1 MDLYRIPTVGRVIF
15 LLFFLWSCGPSQR
28 PVYVEG
34 ALISVDS
41 LQAPVKHRPVD
52 SLIAVYRG
60 ALEDEMNEVLAH
72 AAHTM
77 SRGTPEG
84 LLNNFVAD
92 LCFEIGRGLYRPDDG
107 HQIDFALFNYGGLR
121 ASIRQGPVT
130 RANVFELMPFENEM
144 VVLTL
149 TPEKALE
156 LFDYL
161 AEASV
166 GMPVSGLRISIENN
180 AVTDVRIGGE
190 AFNPNRNYKVLS
202 SDYLAGGGDNMTFF
216 LEPVNTE
223 ILGMRIRDAIILHL
237 QREHEAGKEIESS
250 LDGRISH

>member
-1 MDLYRIPTVGRVIF
+1 MKQYRILTVGRVIF
-15 LLFFLWSCGPSQR
+15 LLLFLWSCGFSQR

-34 ALISVDS
+34 TLISVDS
-41 LQAPVKHRPVD
+41 TEAPLKHQGVD
-52 SLIAVYRG
+52 SVIAIYRG
-60 ALEDEMNEVLAH
+60 ALEAEMNEILAY
-72 AAHTM
+72 AAQTM

-92 LCFEIGRGLYRPDDG
+92 LCFEIGQELYQPDDG

-121 ASIRQGPVT
+121 ASIRQGPIT

-149 TPEKALE
+149 TPEKTLE

-166 GMPVSGLRISIENN
+166 GMPVSGLRVSIDNN
-180 AVTDVRIGGE
+180 AVKDVSIGGE
-190 AFNPNRNYKVLS
+190 AFDPNRNYKVLS

-216 LEPVNTE
+216 LAPMNSE

-237 QREHEAGKEIESS
+237 QRQHEAGKEIKSS
-250 LDGRISH
+250 LDGRISN